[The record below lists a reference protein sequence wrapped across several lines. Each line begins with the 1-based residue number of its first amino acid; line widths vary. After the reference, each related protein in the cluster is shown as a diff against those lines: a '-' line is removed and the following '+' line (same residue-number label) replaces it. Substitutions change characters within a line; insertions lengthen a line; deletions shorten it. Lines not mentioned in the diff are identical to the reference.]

1 MTSIL
6 ETLSLKELYTRK
18 KNLIYQ
24 LEKIDEEIKK
34 KILEDGTNL
43 QIEITPYVIQ
53 PTKMIIKKIN
63 GNCYI
68 QSSLDENI
76 QSSLDENIQASLDEN
91 IQSSKDSD
99 IQTSK
104 DSDIEGSLDGNIQK
118 ESTENKEIHII
129 RKIKIK
135 LKK

>member
-34 KILEDGTNL
+34 RILEDGTNL
-43 QIEITPYVIQ
+43 QIEITPYVNQ

-68 QSSLDENI
+68 ESSKDNDI
-76 QSSLDENIQASLDEN
+76 KASLDGN
-91 IQSSKDSD
+91 IKPSLDGNIKA
-99 IQTSK
+99 
-104 DSDIEGSLDGNIQK
+104 SLDGNIQK